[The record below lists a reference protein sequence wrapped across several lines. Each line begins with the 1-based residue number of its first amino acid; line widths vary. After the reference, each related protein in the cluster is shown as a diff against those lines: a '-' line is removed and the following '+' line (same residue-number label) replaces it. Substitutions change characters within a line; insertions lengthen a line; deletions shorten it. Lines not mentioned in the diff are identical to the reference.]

1 MLWAVDMVVQRRDD
15 PRRLRDH
22 DDVEYGVGA
31 KVLDFDRSRV
41 SSTVRA
47 AAAAAPTQADT
58 EKSLLGEPAERN
70 EPSSR

>member
-1 MLWAVDMVVQRRDD
+1 VLWAVDMVVQRRDD

-47 AAAAAPTQADT
+47 AAAAAPTQ
-58 EKSLLGEPAERN
+58 
-70 EPSSR
+70 SS